1 MNVRRRQGRAQAVLR
16 LRGDNSPVSDIQL
29 FGGLPEAELRR
40 LFAVAR
46 RRRFDQGEVVFHQG
60 DPADSLHLVLKGR
73 FAARATT
80 RLGDA
85 LTVAIHSPGEA
96 FGELALVEA
105 GAMRSMTVAA
115 VEAGET
121 LAVNR
126 GDFDRVRHTY
136 PEVNE
141 VLVRLLAAR
150 VRHSSDRLLEALF
163 APAET
168 RVLRR
173 LHELMQLY
181 GRAEPARSFPS
192 TRKTSPRLP
201 ARRAPPPTAS
211 SAPGRSAAPY
221 ALHAERR
228 SFSIPTTSP
237 AA

>member
-1 MNVRRRQGRAQAVLR
+1 
-16 LRGDNSPVSDIQL
+16 VSEIQL

-40 LFAVAR
+40 LVAVAR

-73 FAARATT
+73 FAARAIT
-80 RLGDA
+80 RLGDTV
-85 LTVAIHSPGEA
+85 TVAIHSPGEA

-126 GDFDRVRHTY
+126 DDFDGVRHTY

-173 LHELMQLY
+173 LHELVQLY
-181 GRAEPARSFPS
+181 GHGVPGTVIPLNQEDIAALAGTSRATANRVLRAEEKRGTVRLARG
-192 TRKTSPRLP
+192 KTLVLDPDDI
-201 ARRAPPPTAS
+201 ARRV
-211 SAPGRSAAPY
+211 GSAA
-221 ALHAERR
+221 LDRAE
-228 SFSIPTTSP
+228 
-237 AA
+237 